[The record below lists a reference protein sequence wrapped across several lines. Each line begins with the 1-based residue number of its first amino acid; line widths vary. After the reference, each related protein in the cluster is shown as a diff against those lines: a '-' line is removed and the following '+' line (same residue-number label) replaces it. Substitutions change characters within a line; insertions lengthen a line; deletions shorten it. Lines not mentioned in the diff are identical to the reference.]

1 MKSLHLRS
9 SLVIP
14 KLLILAAAVLCW
26 PAISN
31 AQPAK
36 AGSAAKAQ
44 GSADK
49 AKGSASKS
57 QAFSPGIEVGAKV
70 PAISLKDQSGETVS
84 LQSMLQT
91 GPVALVVFRSADW

>member
-1 MKSLHLRS
+1 MKSLHLKS

-26 PAISN
+26 PSFSN

-44 GSADK
+44 GSAAK
-49 AKGSASKS
+49 A
-57 QAFSPGIEVGAKV
+57 QAFSPGIKVGATA

-91 GPVALVVFRSADW
+91 GPVALVLFRSADW